1 MNLRVQGHNQRYC
14 PGESYSRMNQPV
26 STADYRQ
33 NLRREMRRKRRGLSE
48 QQHKQASQGLLR
60 TIRRLPA
67 FQKSKN
73 VAIYLASDGEID
85 AKPIID
91 LCWSLGK
98 NCYLPIL
105 HPVKHNRLWF
115 MPYTPRTRL
124 HNNKYK
130 ILEPAEV
137 KQPRRPAW
145 AMDLVL
151 LPLVAF
157 DPPGRPFRHGW
168 RLLRPD
174 LLVQAEMASGWRD
187 QDDWS
192 GSRSAKSR
200 KAGNR
205 QLGYPAGRHCFRSGV
220 LQQQIALFAAMSV
233 Y

>member
-1 MNLRVQGHNQRYC
+1 
-14 PGESYSRMNQPV
+14 MNQPV

-48 QQHKQASQGLLR
+48 QQHKLASQGLLR

-67 FQKSKN
+67 FKKSKN

-157 DPPGRPFRHGW
+157 DPQGGRLGMGGGYYDRTFSFKQKW
-168 RLLRPD
+168 RQGGGTKMIGLAHD
-174 LLVQAEMASGWRD
+174 LQKVEKLEIASWDIPLEGIASDQAFYS
-187 QDDWS
+187 S
-192 GSRSAKSR
+192 K
-200 KAGNR
+200 
-205 QLGYPAGRHCFRSGV
+205 
-220 LQQQIALFAAMSV
+220 
-233 Y
+233 